1 MIELFTTIGF
11 ILAGYSVIANDSVQ
25 TLGTWIASNREKF
38 KWTTLWAA
46 AAGVLV
52 LTLTYGWYFEGH
64 DISFGRLDKIPYKA
78 PQWYHAIAPLA
89 LVLLTRRGIPVS
101 TSFLVLS
108 AFASTFVLE
117 KMLFKSIMGYGLAAI
132 VAYALWLVISR
143 FVNEKEDVSKGS
155 KKFWRTFQWLSTG
168 FLWFTWLSH
177 DVANIAVF
185 LPRELEWYQLILV
198 IVFFVIGLGYIFYK
212 QGGAIQQIVLDKQS
226 TKYVRS
232 ATLIDLVYAFLL
244 LYFKQLNNIP
254 MSTTWVFVGLLC
266 GRELALN
273 TGVTKK
279 GNLKTIFPIVAKDF
293 LKLIVGLLVSVA
305 IVLAIHY
312 GTDQGNMDE
321 NLPSTTTETEVVE
334 TVDEGAAAVEAAAEE
349 PTAVEA
355 VVEGEPM
362 EDAIKPTEED
372 GEVTVSEPTGQ
383 AID

>member
-1 MIELFTTIGF
+1 MTELFTIVGF

-46 AAGVLV
+46 ASAVLIFTIV
-52 LTLTYGWYFEGH
+52 YGWYSSGG
-64 DISFGRLDKIPYKA
+64 DISYGRLTKIPYIE
-78 PQWYHAIAPLA
+78 PQWYHAVAPLA

-117 KMLFKSIMGYGLAAI
+117 KMLMKSIMGYGLAAV
-132 VAYALWLVISR
+132 VAYVLWLLISR
-143 FVNEKEDVSKGS
+143 LINEKEDVSPGT
-155 KKFWRTFQWLSTG
+155 KKFWRVFQWMSTG
-168 FLWFTWLSH
+168 FLWYTWLSH

-185 LPRELEWYQLILV
+185 LPRTLSVEQLIAV
-198 IVFFVIGLGYIFYK
+198 ILFFVAGLGYIFYK

-273 TGVTKK
+273 TGLTKK
-279 GNLKTIFPIVAKDF
+279 GNLKSVFPIVAKDF
-293 LKLIVGLLVSVA
+293 LKLIVGRLGSVA

-312 GTDQGNMDE
+312 GTDQGKIQAE
-321 NLPSTTTETEVVE
+321 PAATEQTQEPEMEVVSD
-334 TVDEGAAAVEAAAEE
+334 TSDS
-349 PTAVEA
+349 TAVTA
-355 VVEGEPM
+355 
-362 EDAIKPTEED
+362 DTTD
-372 GEVTVSEPTGQ
+372 VTTP
-383 AID
+383 